1 MHRFG
6 HVIAAGAVGIALALP
21 AAADER
27 LLREAIDIPTATLFM
42 GRAIPAVVL
51 GVTLDGETAVVG
63 FGAFDLL
70 ADLAPR

>member
-6 HVIAAGAVGIALALP
+6 HVIAAGAVGIALVLP

-42 GRAIPAVVL
+42 GRAIPAVVV

-63 FGAFDLL
+63 FAAFDLL